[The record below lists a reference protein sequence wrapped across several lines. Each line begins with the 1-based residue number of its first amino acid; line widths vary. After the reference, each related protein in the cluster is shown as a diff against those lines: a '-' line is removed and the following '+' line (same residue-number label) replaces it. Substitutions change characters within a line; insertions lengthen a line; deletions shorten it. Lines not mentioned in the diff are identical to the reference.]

1 MNKKNGMKTIV
12 AAGLLSG
19 ALDALAAM
27 VQYKVNGGEHIARI
41 FQYIAGGIFGKPVF
55 DGGAVMICVGVLL
68 HYFIAFTFTVL
79 FFFIYPK
86 INILAKKKIITGLIY
101 GIIIWIIMNF
111 IVVPVSNTTPKFAF
125 NIRAALVGALIL
137 MFAVGLPISLIVGN
151 YHDNKKV

>member
-12 AAGLLSG
+12 VAGLLSG
-19 ALDALAAM
+19 TLDALAAI
-27 VQYKVNGGEHIARI
+27 VQYKFN
-41 FQYIAGGIFGKPVF
+41 
-55 DGGAVMICVGVLL
+55 GGAVMICVGVLL

-86 INILAKKKIITGLIY
+86 INILAKNKIITGLIY

-125 NIRAALVGALIL
+125 NIRGALVGALIL

-151 YHDNKKV
+151 YHDNKKSITTYAK